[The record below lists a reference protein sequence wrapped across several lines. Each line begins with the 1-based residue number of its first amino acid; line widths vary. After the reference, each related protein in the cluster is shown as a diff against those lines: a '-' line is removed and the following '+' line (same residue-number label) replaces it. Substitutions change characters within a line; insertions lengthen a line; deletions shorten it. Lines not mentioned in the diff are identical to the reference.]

1 VDEEKY
7 LIVNPAIA
15 EELKTG
21 KRQRRQPQYAQI
33 FWDDWKKALEKQM
46 VDAVRKKAKEKNT

>member
-1 VDEEKY
+1 MSEEQKH

-46 VDAVRKKAKEKNT
+46 VDAVKEKMNER

>member
-1 VDEEKY
+1 MSEEQKY

-33 FWDDWKKALEKQM
+33 FWDDWKKALEKQV
-46 VDAVRKKAKEKNT
+46 VDAVKKNKSA